1 MFWGK
6 TEAEEI
12 KVGFEKEKKLN
23 TLVVLADVTGMNVVP
38 QKRSQVFWIIINIS
52 NILICVL
59 GKQLILALDGI
70 K

>member
-38 QKRSQVFWIIINIS
+38 QKRSQVFWIIIRS
-52 NILICVL
+52 EEHTSEL
-59 GKQLILALDGI
+59 QSQR
-70 K
+70 